1 MAYQSPSTAFSGS
14 NWSPMGLFGSAFKQA
29 TGQTSIMG
37 SQAVSPASK
46 VAPPVNTIP
55 TSQTQPSGQSTL
67 QKIVPS
73 ATPVNT
79 GSKGLL
85 APGQTTTQGNQA
97 SPQPVAPVAPTA
109 PSTPAAPVQPTGVSS
124 YQQGL
129 NADATASA
137 NTQALNNDS
146 ANNYQTQPASS
157 SLGLYGQSTQ
167 NLSNTQP
174 TTGTTN
180 AITSSQGIANGNPQN
195 QQGQN
200 YANNIN
206 SSQGLLGQ
214 FAQNQTPAVTQ
225 AENAYSK
232 FVGTTDPNA
241 AASQAALASPESIA
255 LGRSQQLG
263 DRLAST
269 AQGLGSAYQA
279 AVQGEAQQ
287 INSAQQQGNQAIQGQ
302 KNQLTGANQAG
313 NLSNTAQS
321 NQIGA
326 QNDAGTLT
334 QPQLGQYGQAY
345 YNPQTGQMTNGSAN
359 GGGAL
364 NPINNINSIA
374 QQIISGQISPSQGY
388 AMGGSVANFQGAL
401 NAAIQQAQPGFN
413 TAAAQGKYDAQQQ
426 NTTTSGTAGTTA
438 AAQNQITRQTATT
451 NAGSAGYQPALIAY
465 QDVNTKLNNVNDL
478 GNLAVNTGTLGGINP
493 FDAKYASMALSQ
505 FRSQLSSE
513 AQKRFDSSIST
524 FSGAAS
530 SLLADSSGQTPTG
543 ITGLTNGVVDPN
555 ITMSALAGLVDQAKK
570 EGAVKA
576 GNQASQV
583 YNYYQIMN
591 GGTASNLPG
600 TMSAGGITYVLT
612 PDGTYNPLK

>member
-37 SQAVSPASK
+37 SPAVSPASK
-46 VAPPVNTIP
+46 VAPPVNTIS
-55 TSQTQPSGQSTL
+55 TSQTQPSWQSTL

-137 NTQALNNDS
+137 NTQALNNAS

-157 SLGLYGQSTQ
+157 SLGVYGQSTQ

-180 AITSSQGIANGNPQN
+180 AITASQGIANGNPQN

-302 KNQLTGANQAG
+302 QNQLTGANQAG

-326 QNDAGTLT
+326 QSTVAGL
-334 QPQLGQYGQAY
+334 PYGIPA
-345 YNPQTGQMTNGSAN
+345 TSGAN
-359 GGGAL
+359 GGNLDPQTYASNL
-364 NPINNINSIA
+364 A
-374 QQIISGQISPSQGY
+374 QQVINGTMSLQDAQSSMGY
-388 AMGGSVANFQGAL
+388 AGSAGSAFL
-401 NAAIQQAQPGFN
+401 QQAITKSNPNFN
-413 TAAAQGKYDAQQQ
+413 FNQANTNSQVQGNLPPAASQASSMLTNLQ
-426 NTTTSGTAGTTA
+426 NTLASAPWYDQTGLPFVNAMGKLLSTVGIGTAGT
-438 AAQNQITRQTATT
+438 Q
-451 NAGSAGYQPALIAY
+451 
-465 QDVNTKLNNVNDL
+465 
-478 GNLAVNTGTLGGINP
+478 AVNSALVDARSAMANALGAANNSTPSTYDGYVQTLLPNDITP
-493 FDAKYASMALSQ
+493 SQLQSAISQ
-505 FRSQLSSE
+505 FNTQIQGKLAAYKSPGNTNFTNNPGSS
-513 AQKRFDSSIST
+513 SSSNTSTQNISGT
-524 FSGAAS
+524 NFTKVNGQWVAS
-530 SLLADSSGQTPTG
+530 
-543 ITGLTNGVVDPN
+543 
-555 ITMSALAGLVDQAKK
+555 
-570 EGAVKA
+570 
-576 GNQASQV
+576 
-583 YNYYQIMN
+583 
-591 GGTASNLPG
+591 
-600 TMSAGGITYVLT
+600 
-612 PDGTYNPLK
+612 